1 MLFNLLCII
10 LDASKIKIMKRLIK
24 NFSFVVLSF
33 LLMCGGYAFSQQ
45 INGNIQDEDS
55 NPIPGVTVVVE
66 GSQIGTTSDFD
77 GNFSIDASEGD
88 SLIFSFIGFRHKQF
102 L

>member
-1 MLFNLLCII
+1 MSGDF
-10 LDASKIKIMKRLIK
+10 
-24 NFSFVVLSF
+24 
-33 LLMCGGYAFSQQ
+33 AFSQQ
-45 INGNIQDEDS
+45 IKGNIQDEDS

-88 SLIFSFIGFRHKQF
+88 NLTFSFIGFQTQQE
-102 L
+102 